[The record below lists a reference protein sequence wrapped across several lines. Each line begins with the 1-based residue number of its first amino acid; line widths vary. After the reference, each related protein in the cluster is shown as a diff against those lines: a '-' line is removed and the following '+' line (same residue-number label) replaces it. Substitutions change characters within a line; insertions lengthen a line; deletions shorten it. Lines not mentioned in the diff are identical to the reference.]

1 MYLKSQGI
9 QDDDGFFGPNVKRHH
24 LKGRAGTLKMF
35 FLPKNT
41 HGPWKSTTQDA
52 SWHES
57 PLRKRMTEGLTMV
70 T

>member
-9 QDDDGFFGPNVKRHH
+9 QDDDGFFGPNVKRHR

-41 HGPWKSTTQDA
+41 HGPWKQP
-52 SWHES
+52 H
-57 PLRKRMTEGLTMV
+57 RMPAGMRV
-70 T
+70 H